1 MWRPL
6 YITPLVAVLLW
17 AGTASAQTLNDPTRP
32 PRMTTAEGEK
42 AQARAPVLQSVMI
55 TPTHRS
61 AIIDGER
68 VELGARF
75 GDARVSK
82 ITETEV
88 VLAAKGRT
96 EVLKMYPNV
105 DKAGRDKDQL
115 RDTPTALR
123 PRAKARH

>member
-17 AGTASAQTLNDPTRP
+17 AGAVSAQTLSDPTRP
-32 PRMTTAEGEK
+32 PRATTVESEK
-42 AQARAPVLQSVMI
+42 GQARAPVLQSVMI

-88 VLAAKGRT
+88 VLASKGRT

-105 DKAGRDKDQL
+105 DKAGREKNQL
-115 RDTPTALR
+115 RDTSSR
-123 PRAKARH
+123 PRTPAKARH